1 MSPDG
6 VTLDQTTYYSV
17 LGLPFDATDAQ
28 IRKSYMKLARELH
41 PDKSKSEVAA
51 ELFKVVAHAHSI
63 LTDREKRLKYDR
75 SLIVK
80 GLHRYVPKKSS
91 VADRK
96 KASTGI
102 STGTSTSTSTSTSKP
117 TPKST
122 NGTTKK
128 DTSYVAKTTA
138 DAAVPTPKSK
148 PRQSRPYEEKPYGFG
163 IEDAQP
169 LREKPPAV
177 KTPIS
182 KPFKAKSY
190 EHQQQH
196 QHQHQRQAPHADGDS
211 ASKKSSTYSARFAS
225 SSSGPETPGASA
237 ASLDEDVKIKMP
249 RKELAGDTHG
259 TETPESPFLSSHH
272 RHYARTM
279 HHSKQQDRRSAS
291 PVKNRPN
298 TNADSLQSVKDIM
311 DKFNRSTPG
320 KEDKPRRPSVSKETP
335 TPQEKRQTQDFVPGF
350 PDGQEPKT
358 VIPDGAHGQDPREQE
373 GSAEAPRPQPRQAKK
388 HTLRSKEIVLDELTQ
403 SLPFEENHFDMRQVS
418 DTLEHVRV
426 KRPKLDKH
434 YSPEVEMLN
443 SQDSVYEKREFS
455 YPQPTDTLY
464 KPVNQP
470 LPRIYKPDLI
480 PENEYAI
487 DPSVALAKLPSMPAF
502 QCNILDKS
510 EVERCRHLVEN
521 FHTECAS
528 LKKKLISVLLRRSA
542 ADELLGNR
550 MLRPENTSALVRAK
564 SYDIDIVTKLAELQ
578 NRQRIVAESFSNLM
592 KSVYASR
599 GA

>member
-102 STGTSTSTSTSTSKP
+102 STGTSTSTSTSKP
-117 TPKST
+117 IPKST

-128 DTSYVAKTTA
+128 DTPYVARTTA

-190 EHQQQH
+190 EHQ
-196 QHQHQRQAPHADGDS
+196 HQHQRQAPHADGDS
-211 ASKKSSTYSARFAS
+211 ASKKSSTYSTRFAS

-237 ASLDEDVKIKMP
+237 ASSDEDVKIKVP
-249 RKELAGDTHG
+249 RKELAGDMRS
-259 TETPESPFLSSHH
+259 TETHESPFLSSHH

-279 HHSKQQDRRSAS
+279 HHSKQQNKRSAS
-291 PVKNRPN
+291 PVKNKPN

-335 TPQEKRQTQDFVPGF
+335 TPQEKTQTQDFVPEF
-350 PDGQEPKT
+350 SDGQEPKAT
-358 VIPDGAHGQDPREQE
+358 VQE

-388 HTLRSKEIVLDELTQ
+388 HTLRPKEIVLDELTQ
-403 SLPFEENHFDMRQVS
+403 SLPSEENHFDMRQVS

-455 YPQPTDTLY
+455 YPQPMDTLY

-480 PENEYAI
+480 PETEYAI
-487 DPSVALAKLPSMPAF
+487 DPSIALAKLPSMPAF

-510 EVERCRHLVEN
+510 EVERCRHLVET

-528 LKKKLISVLLRRSA
+528 VKKKLISVLLRRSA
-542 ADELLGNR
+542 ADELLGKR